1 MNFGISSP
9 RFLRRIGGWKIALFS
24 GVFFAMIA
32 LSADTVALEIKN
44 PITSPT
50 LQDLIV
56 KLSEGLLKIVFIL
69 APVFIIISGFRF
81 LIASSTGNQAGL
93 TMAKKLFMW
102 TLAGTAIIVGASVI
116 ATVIVN
122 FAKGL

>member
-1 MNFGISSP
+1 M
-9 RFLRRIGGWKIALFS
+9 WKIALFS

>member
-1 MNFGISSP
+1 MSS
-9 RFLRRIGGWKIALFS
+9 RTSRVWKIALFS

-32 LSADTVALEIKN
+32 LSAGVGAVTFDN
-44 PITSPT
+44 PIKSKT
-50 LQDLIV
+50 LEELIV
-56 KLSEGLLKIVFIL
+56 KLSEGLLKIVFVL

-93 TMAKKLFMW
+93 TMEKKLFMW
-102 TLAGTAIIVGASVI
+102 TLIGTAIIVGASVI
-116 ATVIVN
+116 ATAIVN

>member
-9 RFLRRIGGWKIALFS
+9 RFLRRIGVWKIALFS

-56 KLSEGLLKIVFIL
+56 KLSEGLFNIFFIL
-69 APVFIIISGFRF
+69 PPVFIITPGFRF
-81 LIASSTGNQAGL
+81 LIASSTGNQDDNENRSEYEDDL
-93 TMAKKLFMW
+93 QKTFREL
-102 TLAGTAIIVGASVI
+102 
-116 ATVIVN
+116 
-122 FAKGL
+122 

>member
-1 MNFGISSP
+1 
-9 RFLRRIGGWKIALFS
+9 
-24 GVFFAMIA
+24 MIA
-32 LSADTVALEIKN
+32 LAADTVALEIKN

-56 KLSEGLLKIVFIL
+56 KLSEGLLKLVFIL

-81 LIASSTGNQAGL
+81 LIAASTGNQAGL

-102 TLAGTAIIVGASVI
+102 TLIGTAIIVGASVI